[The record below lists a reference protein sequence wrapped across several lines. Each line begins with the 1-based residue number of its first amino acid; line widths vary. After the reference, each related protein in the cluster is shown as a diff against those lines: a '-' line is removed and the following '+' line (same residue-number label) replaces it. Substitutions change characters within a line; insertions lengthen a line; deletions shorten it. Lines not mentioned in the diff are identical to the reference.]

1 MIQIPFYKIRLEVLL
16 FMYDF
21 EDKLSELE
29 EYIETHRNAIDQIK
43 SSQTF
48 KKILEVYLA
57 TFFIVFATRK
67 NYTI

>member
-1 MIQIPFYKIRLEVLL
+1 
-16 FMYDF
+16 MYDF